1 MNTVEDM
8 NKIQSIVI
16 GTMEVTF
23 LYLMLEMGLLYILHL
38 VDLTLNKK
46 YRFIKKYEKDIEEY
60 KKNKGTNT
68 DTAEKE
74 YFYIE
79 EDSEEGEGEEDGP
92 RDSDLNTYESIGEA
106 IGEVYQIYK
115 KDEMKMEEEE
125 KEDED
130 EEVEDDDD
138 NDEDNEDEEEEDNE
152 DDDGED
158 EDDDEDDEEE
168 EEEVDNELISK
179 ISKLEYRTSISE
191 NCILKLCEITNNI
204 ELNVWEM
211 KSQLQATM
219 KLLEKIENR
228 LCVLEKTNTLH
239 IETINDATLYH
250 DILNR
255 KNTFSNEDTIE
266 NMKNETQ
273 ENEEILNTSSDWNTI
288 DKPEE

>member
-79 EDSEEGEGEEDGP
+79 EDSDSEEGEEDGP

-115 KDEMKMEEEE
+115 KDKMKTEEDE
-125 KEDED
+125 EDED

-138 NDEDNEDEEEEDNE
+138 NDEDNEEEDDEDNEDEEEEDNE
-152 DDDGED
+152 D
-158 EDDDEDDEEE
+158 E
-168 EEEVDNELISK
+168 EEEVDNEL

-255 KNTFSNEDTIE
+255 KNTFSNEDPNEDTIE